1 MKEIVVENELVTLE
15 VIEKVSKHPNAD
27 RLDIVNV
34 AGYQCVTQKD
44 LYEEGDL
51 VAYIRTDTVLPDAE
65 WAKPYKQYSPNRVKA
80 VKLRGEWSEGII
92 VPIKEVLN
100 SLGVQK
106 YEAPA
111 PQQLD
116 AKGGLPYDIPKTDEQ
131 RFENFRDKD
140 TVLFDKYLMTLKI
153 DGQSAT
159 YGYKLDE
166 DRFFVTSRNLE
177 LKQDYGN
184 NYNHVAE
191 LWGIKEKLIE
201 YCKKVGK
208 SLAIRGEVYGKSIQS
223 GKHNPHSKKPKNI
236 AFFSMWDID
245 ERRYYRA
252 HEKPLEIIE
261 GEIGLPVVP
270 TYGHVILTP
279 ELIKELAE
287 GEHRFVKGYEGVVL
301 QGNDFSLKI
310 INKNYDS
317 RK

>member
-111 PQQLD
+111 PQ
-116 AKGGLPYDIPKTDEQ
+116 
-131 RFENFRDKD
+131 
-140 TVLFDKYLMTLKI
+140 
-153 DGQSAT
+153 
-159 YGYKLDE
+159 
-166 DRFFVTSRNLE
+166 
-177 LKQDYGN
+177 
-184 NYNHVAE
+184 
-191 LWGIKEKLIE
+191 
-201 YCKKVGK
+201 
-208 SLAIRGEVYGKSIQS
+208 
-223 GKHNPHSKKPKNI
+223 
-236 AFFSMWDID
+236 
-245 ERRYYRA
+245 
-252 HEKPLEIIE
+252 
-261 GEIGLPVVP
+261 
-270 TYGHVILTP
+270 
-279 ELIKELAE
+279 
-287 GEHRFVKGYEGVVL
+287 
-301 QGNDFSLKI
+301 
-310 INKNYDS
+310 
-317 RK
+317 